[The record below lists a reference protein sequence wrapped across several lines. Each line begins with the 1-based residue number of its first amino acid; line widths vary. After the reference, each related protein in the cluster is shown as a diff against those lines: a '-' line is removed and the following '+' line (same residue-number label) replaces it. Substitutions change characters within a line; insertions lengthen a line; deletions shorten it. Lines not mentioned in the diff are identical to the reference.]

1 MAEMIKV
8 NKKVIHDPMYTP
20 VRKFLTERIAQLEID
35 GSPEELAISKER
47 YESLIAGD
55 IVIEDVKTFKDGIQR
70 VCIVARKT
78 GFARAD
84 IEFKTV
90 KMQEILDDFGIP
102 FVEIADIEALK
113 TFSKTND
120 KPAVLLWLTYKNTY
134 GVLLT
139 QEAAKTI
146 EGPMEAFGNLFF
158 NQYTTE
164 RETLDYIDYD
174 TIESGTVTVT
184 DPSIGAGIYPLFI
197 QELVLNEA
205 NLPIITSN
213 LPEFITTSRGN
224 NFTIPNTYWFGG
236 TLDITQT
243 ATIEITTGQ
252 GYTIPVRSDDK
263 LFINGE
269 TIYGSSKEPVT
280 DVIIVRVTHMYQG
293 RPVKRTFRIEV
304 RIEQDTAFDLTFEVT
319 PDTIKASRGDE
330 IQVTVQALFKG
341 QPVTIASPPAKFESP
356 KKYGDLTYVETLPD
370 GKMVYSGKITG
381 TPPGGQESDKDLYAA
396 TFNYIDGST
405 PYEAPAFI
413 NLELVRADVMPKF
426 TIKGLTTTLRGYI
439 DDVKKME
446 VKAFYGDEPVS
457 ATELRIRLGSRGD
470 KELIRFDS
478 VEDEA
483 VNYTVIRDSQKP
495 GEEVEDEFDQTFT
508 YLDPFGVRQT
518 VIRTIKII
526 IQKLSVIEIIPVPP
540 LPRPVTRYQ
549 KGGPLWKVMVNGK
562 DETNKMIGLAM
573 VSDETFVKF
582 EGGQWNIIFSGDED
596 KVVPAKFTWKQP
608 YDGANHDHE
617 FEGEFLVKKWDPNT
631 NPGGGDGDGGE
642 TGGGGEGDGG
652 GNGNNEDG
660 EVNNAVVVFPMYW
673 GIGGLS
679 SERGEVRFR
688 VYSDGKEITEKA
700 VQVTSRKVMPAGLR
714 DEGVVYDPA
723 DGMLVW
729 TYYKVDPIVNGVAKL
744 FYKDPKDANP
754 GPDRLGRMYI
764 TANVK
769 QSRVLKVIEI
779 SAPDPVIM
787 DKTADATVRIS
798 FAGEEIALTDPLLT
812 IKYKPPKQPRKQ
824 VTLVNTAA
832 SSMTFGYNA
841 LQYPGSSYGAAM
853 EYELSLTDPVTG
865 ELQTL
870 DITVPMTIKIPPLDL
885 QYVPS
890 NTVDTRMWET
900 GAMPFKVMCGE
911 RDLTGLMGSPY
922 QQGAGNKYV
931 GLGGRNWTIVNAEK
945 EAFTTTVSPRY
956 TYYINSDYPVNYLYV
971 SVIFNIDGWDGI
983 TFRADVSPTEIVGKS
998 GTGGEIVGDFVYKY
1012 DNVTNGIRLNR
1023 GRSVIPDNILI
1034 EDPVWDP
1041 VRKKAI
1047 IKYNLIRGYK
1057 YPMKLVFE
1065 HPTINGTTVDTNY
1078 TVDVEWP
1085 EGLNLESTQ
1094 SSITGYHTDVID
1106 FPLVYNF
1113 SGVRLKNSDPNLVI
1127 TYISKPNTAT
1137 SLVEQLDDKLR
1148 ISLDQGGA
1156 QGTTYDAQA
1165 EIRADY
1171 TNPEDGQLWDA
1182 PIQIPVKIMVPTVK
1196 VGANPNMVVNVYNR
1210 GQFRVTLVDSRG
1222 KTIPITIWSPN
1233 GTNNYIAFVAPNQ
1246 YYVTK
1251 GDTTQSVITEF
1262 PLTLGYEIGGQS
1274 YTLDATVN
1282 FQINT
1287 FNGIDFTAKSLQT
1300 QLNGKAG
1307 EQGEAKFEFTY
1318 KGDVT
1323 HAVTL
1328 AKVSSIIPP
1337 NLLIGEL
1344 SNSILPYTLKGQG
1357 RDEAVFGFVRA
1368 NAPANPVEGKDFAVI
1383 KLPVISVSS
1392 DEPFTIVSSDDEIEL
1407 DWRKTGVLKVVPKY
1421 GDYELPANAPGLKY
1435 TLREDGDHGVTVLT
1449 PTKEGIT
1456 LFGDLASIPGTKKSY
1471 LDLIEVSYDVGTAE
1485 PKKQTISF
1493 NTRISTPLPT
1503 VTNNDVVATEIWA
1516 RGIFTQSLSFNA
1528 DPTGGVIPPTTRL
1541 KIVPQTVPNQ
1551 YVEMYTSFGY
1561 EVIGAPP
1568 TTQTVQIPVTIT
1580 YTLKGVEGEL
1590 THDFNIP
1597 LNIKGHTAPRFYC
1610 EYSPKVSEGVLDE
1623 TREVRFRPLLKD
1635 QYAPTATFRQDLS
1648 TLPAQVEIV
1657 DVKKDPNN
1665 GEWTIVTLKGIADG
1679 VGQAKFVWWSP
1690 EAVGPNPDAKDVFT
1704 ANVECRIMGEPGI
1717 EIGDRDNLIVG
1728 KHKDTGTYKLEVLFG
1743 GIPLNIHG
1751 EIGKGLL
1758 TITPKAYNATDK
1770 NAGVL
1775 SITDTGS
1782 DTFDYA
1788 LTGPLYPGHTA
1799 DTKEILQLSYK
1810 YGGQTYTANVEV
1822 PLQYTTSDVVIT
1834 GKNLYPNNVIFQALQ
1849 PVSGIKVMCDDVDLA
1864 STWTAT
1870 GTLAQPGV
1878 QSKYV
1883 KYTGRQYDIINADL
1897 AASTKVVPTTF
1908 SSTYRGYPWS
1918 GDMDLS
1924 FEIGAWDQKTYR
1936 IRTLSNK
1943 YDYVAN
1949 VDDKVTFHII
1959 ADWRAGINI
1968 SAGNA
1973 FNPDKTDLKGVIDFE
1988 YKGQDNVG
1996 GYAFHKYEGTVVGEG
2011 TFTAPMWFD
2020 RQNDTANYP
2029 IGNPPVENYDYA
2041 LVPFNFKF
2049 TEAPLVISAPTALT
2063 GGNDDLIG
2071 SGTITV
2077 KLRTLNIPINDPN
2090 LTIEAVNPEVMVIE
2104 ARNATAVNYRVKL
2117 PLDTKIGDKF
2127 NPVFKYSYKNPSTGK
2142 THVGEQTVPFTYR
2155 NPADYPVLVTSPGFT
2170 NQLAGKAWLKLPPT
2184 KRVQASGKD
2193 ITDQVISF
2201 TTDEVKLLVDIL
2213 KPFSPTAEY
2222 WLQYVFPVVN
2232 GGFPGDTY
2240 GTFHYEVPYRGG
2252 SVILTDRVNW
2262 FYTGQR
2268 FPWNPF
2274 AGTYSPTPVQVMPGV
2289 KGKIEFNLTFRG
2301 EATVNV
2307 NLNTEL
2313 SDFQGLFT
2321 VDSIE
2326 KDGVKTI
2333 VNFTG
2338 IKEGTAT
2345 TTFVWELPNQD
2356 VYEDNY
2362 NRGNMSVNFVPGLQ
2376 IVLPEVPPVWDQWKT
2391 YYQPFDVKS
2400 GGVSVIG
2407 SAAEGGTDE
2416 TYIKKYTQTA
2426 DGVVYQVLNAPKE
2439 AGVKTIKF
2447 IIILNHPNFKGTRLE
2462 IDAPVNFT
2470 AWNGIQFEAYLPST
2484 GLWTADDGKPIISIA
2499 RGRTF
2504 TLTMTS
2510 KYWDSTHSAGAAANS
2525 ISYVDQGLMAAT
2537 PLVQWVSAGAAA
2549 ANFITTIRGVSNG
2562 YVPAKL
2568 AVDFKAS
2575 GNPNGFPPGTEGKNR
2590 HTMDV
2595 YYEVFE
2601 PELNWEGG
2609 VPPPPVELKY
2619 LQTGWVERQLFFGR
2633 TPINYRECTITVKT
2647 EDQTKARI
2655 WGTAGNWDAKRFI
2668 LEGRYDNKFADLE
2681 TTIQITVTAKVDN
2694 VNYTKTWDQPVIL
2707 KGTGGSLPELTLDN
2721 VTPISGKTWDR
2732 GALPF
2737 KMNVAGAP
2745 LAAPW
2750 VVKDV
2755 TIAANPLVK
2764 MAANRKDTYVIY
2776 GGDKTKPMSQD
2787 VVFNVVV
2794 TDGAYELTKSVTVKY
2809 DVAIYDGVELIVKP
2823 MDVYLSTLTWYPDGR
2838 VSTAVFGQNKV
2849 AGFEGTFRGEPFAP
2863 RIAQLSTVTIPAIT
2877 NNFAITSGNN
2887 AGTGTFTFTLQPKAP
2902 SINMMVP
2909 EEYKFLFSRN
2919 GLGPGLDGPG
2929 VEGSDYVYV
2938 PMKVL
2943 GYSSDRMYPIDVD
2956 EVIEGRLGDT
2966 VTVNGTFR
2974 LGINVRNLTSPYVIS
2989 GFNPA
2994 VIALANPAYRPG
3006 QFDVQFTGPIDKAKV
3021 ETNVTATVSNSGIS
3035 GTSSTFPLK
3044 VIQRTTVEEPTI
3056 DQTMDVNVVVS
3067 DKGHIPFRVTSKGV
3081 DVTDQC
3087 KNIEVS
3093 GSTYVRDIG
3102 NLGTEDVW
3110 EVIGSEVA
3118 GVTSPVKF
3126 TFDIVVDGVTFTLEQ
3141 SINFIIAPFVD
3152 NKLDVKPASNQ
3163 INVGIGKPGALKFTG
3178 SWGENPIA
3186 TTVVYDAANSQL
3198 NDLITV
3204 QGATPNADGSLTINY
3219 TGGTEMK
3226 EGEVT
3231 FRFKA
3236 INGNA
3241 TPVEGYDWVDVK
3253 VNVNVMLTLLE
3264 KVEPFETEGKGTVY
3278 APAVLEQQV
3287 SYNGV
3292 ALDNNDPD
3300 LKISLSS
3307 GAKVAIH
3314 AKTKN
3319 SITYRFLVKQATEV
3333 IHAPSVTF
3341 EYKGVAVQTVV
3352 LKLTQELAAAD
3363 PIVSEPVLLTV
3374 ENDNYY
3380 KVPFTI
3386 ISGIDGRDITST
3398 LKIKSILFDG
3408 KSQYF
3413 NIDENSD
3420 TFGVVYFDKKQLDGT
3435 AKYEV
3440 TVIDGTGEVTVVV
3453 DGPMRILP
3461 NNKTTGLTAEIIS
3474 PEGGRGV
3481 VIKGQN
3487 NVVKAKI
3494 MRNGEYVAN
3503 SLIEVDPTGTGYQR
3517 VGEYQSFN
3525 LDPDGYTINVV
3536 LRTTSDAWV
3545 SGTWPVPVKFVYIP
3559 DKDKTQEAG
3568 VTFVVRNFNLFPVGP
3583 TELAFMWEEGLDYNN
3598 FAMGLGD
3605 NYEINPIVYYGATR
3619 LKVNQ
3624 CTWSLVNPSADFN
3637 NSVRITG
3644 SNETTIFMIADR
3656 TTTVWGGAYLQCT
3669 YQGTSK
3675 LDWKSFNVFPGK
3687 TYVNPKQESTP
3698 APNKTTDFM
3707 FSTPTPVLPWN
3718 GKQNYTFGDG
3728 PRWTSD
3734 KTNLLSG
3741 RFEFTDP
3748 VKNVTTAT
3756 NLVDAVPDNVGRYHV
3771 PVTMTHIPM
3780 TVKLLSAVV
3789 RGNAKEKPTVKRAT
3803 APVANTE
3810 WKLPGAP
3817 VLATID
3823 DNIIDMGEG
3832 VSTTIS
3838 FRLSQVRASGIYR
3851 FAQVMTFVS
3860 VDGPADYVS
3869 NGISHTGAPDQFII
3883 LKGKGTIGD
3892 VTVNGTVTD
3901 EDGYAYPV
3909 TLKLKTQAA
3918 PQVTFELTDTEIS
3931 GYTTETFDVK
3941 AVATY
3946 QGSNLPLNHA
3956 DVVISAEP
3964 DDVVEIVSVTATAI
3978 KVKII
3983 KEVAA
3988 DEIAKVSI
3996 VLRAFNEVHKDE
4008 LTVGI
4013 KSALPPLIVTEVT
4026 DITGGNGDTG
4036 SSSFKLTMGGLVV
4049 ALNDPKLTI
4058 TPADLFEIT
4067 ETKVGSFLYKITA
4080 PLGDNGIKSTKV
4092 KLVYT
4097 QAPGITTETEFDQK
4111 VNVTNP
4117 ADYPRIISSPN
4128 FELSNYI
4135 YGFTPVIP
4143 VVMSGTNNIS
4153 TECHLTDVASNT
4165 WVLKPE
4171 GEPVPGKWL
4180 WVVDGPVQGQAA
4192 TKVVTMKLAAPF
4204 RGEMVEL
4211 QFDQSLYWSKWPAIK
4226 ATRFEITHSP
4236 EPVKALVGDTG
4247 EIEFDVKWAGA
4258 PTTVLSLSAPSFY
4271 GYNFG
4276 VPFVRD
4282 GKMVVAWTAIA
4293 EMQTSPNT
4301 AGFVFTKMQ
4310 VPGIGNNN
4318 SYSQV
4323 VTFKEKTELA
4333 FSFTDPKT
4341 IAGAGG
4347 STSSKAYTLTRNGKP
4362 LSTATT
4368 GLVIETS
4375 PEGILGYER
4384 TSSGLMYFKFLKKVD
4399 VEVTD
4404 SVDVSVTYDGET
4416 VKDTLSATTQVK
4428 FFVERVLENS
4438 MHFPDGSLLQ
4448 PLTVTAWFG
4457 TKRVPANSPDLKY
4470 THQYLDFRGG
4480 NGDMVLCKTKLG
4492 GLPGKQTTGNGPL
4505 VVEYLPTGE
4514 TFTKTINTSRFDSTS
4529 SGINAASTNS
4539 LPAND
4544 PGNNL
4549 VFTLQVAATNP
4560 VVLKDISMLKLVSNP
4575 AEGNAVLTQTPIAF
4589 GSPSFNSVSSNVKT
4603 GWTGK
4608 GAKLKGF
4615 FQTATGWYEIDKAFE
4630 NIAQAPLTSTLEK
4643 ATYLAEATPV
4653 NVKFRLNQMQG
4664 TTNAKVDGAT
4674 FGVGVPG
4681 GEIASV
4687 GDISA
4692 TGDPEFPYQVTVTPT
4707 GNIGTGT
4714 VTGVARVNG
4723 IDYEYRLTVQL
4734 DIKRW
4739 KLIVSPGSLGESAVN
4754 SREITNK
4761 TANAVGMILTYGG
4774 DRISMSNQRYEIT
4787 VEAGTI
4793 AVGVRQ
4799 ISVVPGSAFN
4809 QVWFAGS
4816 VHGNGVI
4823 GSNKV
4828 TIRDLDDPTKS
4839 SSVDVYFRYTTPPGT
4854 SWSTG
4859 LTSVN
4864 APGYNEIGKWEGK
4877 MAPIN
4882 FAIGSLRHLEI
4893 MPAPGPSKP
4902 VISIDFSKLAE
4913 THPGVNRNFSV
4924 PMTTGWTGGTAKIR
4938 GIVYADGNYWECTPA
4953 TITIPQSPVVT
4964 ASENNDVQI
4973 QGKVDFTMHQVRG
4986 FVNGNWNNNVN
4997 LSTIPGITF
5006 KNIVFNTAVISEVT
5020 NMKQAEDGTFSLEA
5034 KIKEDATQAGPI
5046 DITATVTIEKVDYPV
5061 KVTINV
5067 VIPAALIAPDDFPT
5081 VVRGNTDNPV
5091 TLTQTV
5097 YLPN

>member
-330 IQVTVQALFKG
+330 IQVIVQALFKG

-526 IQKLSVIEIIPVPP
+526 IQKLSVIEIIPTPP

-631 NPGGGDGDGGE
+631 NPGGDGDGGE
-642 TGGGGEGDGG
+642 TGGGGDGDGG

-679 SERGEVRFR
+679 SERGQVRFR

-729 TYYKVDPIVNGVAKL
+729 TYYKVDPIVDGVAKL

-832 SSMTFGYNA
+832 SSMTFGYNT

-900 GAMPFKVMCGE
+900 GVMPFKVMCGE

-922 QQGAGNKYV
+922 QQGTSNKYV

-1023 GRSVIPDNILI
+1023 SRSVIPDNILI

-1041 VRKKAI
+1041 VREKAI

-1383 KLPVISVSS
+1383 KLPVISESS

-1421 GDYELPANAPGLKY
+1421 GDYELAANAPGLKY
-1435 TLREDGDHGVTVLT
+1435 TLRSDGDQGVVVLT

-1456 LFGDLASIPGTKKSY
+1456 LRGELASIPGTKKSY
-1471 LDLIEVSYDVGTAE
+1471 LDLIEVSYDVGTTE

-1516 RGIFTQSLSFNA
+1516 RGIFTQSLNFNA
-1528 DPTGGVIPPTTRL
+1528 DPTGGVIAPTTRL

-1551 YVEMYTSFGY
+1551 YVEMYTSFSY

-1690 EAVGPNPDAKDVFT
+1690 EAVGPNPDAEDAFT

-1782 DTFDYA
+1782 DTFNYA

-1834 GKNLYPNNVIFQALQ
+1834 GKNLYPNNVIFQPLQ
-1849 PVSGIKVMCDDVDLA
+1849 AVTGIKVMCDDVDLA

-1883 KYTGRQYDIINADL
+1883 KYTGRQYDIISADVT
-1897 AASTKVVPTTF
+1897 ASTKTITTTF
-1908 SSTYRGYPWS
+1908 ASTYRGYPWS

-1936 IRTLSNK
+1936 VKTSNGV
-1943 YDYVAN
+1943 YTFGAYI
-1949 VDDKVTFHII
+1949 DDKVTFQLL
-1959 ADWRAGINI
+1959 AEWRNLVNQR
-1968 SAGNA
+1968 SYNA
-1973 FNPDKTDLKGVIDFE
+1973 FNPDKTDLQGLIDFE
-1988 YKGQDNVG
+1988 YKGHQN
-1996 GYAFHKYEGTVVGEG
+1996 GYDTYEGVVLSAGEV
-2011 TFTAPMWFD
+2011 TIPMWFD
-2020 RQNDTANYP
+2020 RQNDTTNYP

-2104 ARNATAVNYRVKL
+2104 ARNATTVNYRVKL
-2117 PLDTKIGDKF
+2117 PLDTTIGEKF

-2155 NPADYPVLVTSPGFT
+2155 NPADYPVLVVSPGFT
-2170 NQLAGKAWLKLPPT
+2170 NQLGGNRWLKLPST

-2193 ITDQVISF
+2193 ITGQVISF
-2201 TTDEVKLLVDIL
+2201 TSSSPKTLVEIL
-2213 KPFSPTAEY
+2213 QPFDPNAQY
-2222 WLQYVFPVVN
+2222 WLQYVYPMVN

-2240 GTFHYEVPYRGG
+2240 VTYSYEVPYRDGT
-2252 SVILTDRVNW
+2252 VILTDRVNW
-2262 FYTGQR
+2262 FFTGQTA
-2268 FPWNPF
+2268 PWNPF

-2301 EATVNV
+2301 EATANV

-2313 SDFQGLFT
+2313 SDFKGLFT

-2338 IKEGTAT
+2338 IKEGTAA

-2356 VYEDNY
+2356 AYEDNY
-2362 NRGNMSVNFVPGLQ
+2362 NRGNMSVNFVPGLT
-2376 IVLPEVPPVWDQWKT
+2376 IVLPEVPPVWEQWKT
-2391 YYQPFDVKS
+2391 YYQPFDVQS
-2400 GGVSVIG
+2400 GGVSVLNG
-2407 SAAEGGTDE
+2407 AADAGTDK
-2416 TYIKKYTQTA
+2416 TYIERYTQTA
-2426 DGVVYQVLNAPKE
+2426 QGIMYRVMNAPKE
-2439 AGVKTIKF
+2439 AGVITIKF
-2447 IIILNHPNFKGTRLE
+2447 IILLNHPNFKGTQLE

-2470 AWNGIQFEAYLPST
+2470 AWNGITFEAYLPST
-2484 GLWTADDGKPIISIA
+2484 GLWYADDGKPIISIA

-2510 KYWDSTHSAGAAANS
+2510 KYWDPLYPNGNSASS

-2537 PLVQWVSAGAAA
+2537 PLVQWVSAGAAP

-2568 AVDFKAS
+2568 AVDMKAS

-2601 PELNWEGG
+2601 PEFNWAGG
-2609 VPPPPVELKY
+2609 TPPAPVVFAFNEN
-2619 LQTGWVERQLFFGR
+2619 GWVERQLFFGR
-2633 TPINYRECTITVKT
+2633 TPINYRTCTITIRA
-2647 EDQTKARI
+2647 EDQNKVVM
-2655 WGTAGNWDAKRFI
+2655 GTPVVNYDQDRFFI
-2668 LEGRYDNKFADLE
+2668 KNVYDNQFADLE
-2681 TTIQITVTAKVDN
+2681 TTVQITVTGKVDN
-2694 VNYTKTWDQPVIL
+2694 VTYTKTWDQPVVL
-2707 KGTGGSLPELTLDN
+2707 KGKGGSLPELTLDN
-2721 VTPISGKTWDR
+2721 VTPVSGKTWDR

-2737 KMNVAGAP
+2737 KMNISGSP

-2750 VVKDV
+2750 TVKDV
-2755 TIAANPLVK
+2755 TITPNPLVK
-2764 MAANRKDTYVIY
+2764 MAVNKKDTYVIY
-2776 GGDKTKPMSQD
+2776 GGDKTKPMTQD

-2809 DVAIYDGVELIVKP
+2809 DIPIYDGVEFILKP
-2823 MDVYLSTLTWYPDGR
+2823 IDAYLSALTWYPSDK
-2838 VSTAVFGQNKV
+2838 VVAMAYQNNKTV
-2849 AGFEGTFRGEPFAP
+2849 GVEGTFQGEPFAP
-2863 RIAQLSTVTIPAIT
+2863 RLAQMSAVTVPAAG
-2877 NNFAITSGNN
+2877 NNFTITSGNN
-2887 AGTGTFTFTLQPKAP
+2887 AGTGNYTWTLQPGLGAP
-2902 SINMMVP
+2902 NMP
-2909 EEYKFLFSRN
+2909 NPIEYKFLISRE
-2919 GLGPGLDGPG
+2919 GKGPGLNGPG
-2929 VEGSDYVYV
+2929 VEGIDYAYV
-2938 PMKVL
+2938 PIKVL
-2943 GYSSDRMYPIDVD
+2943 GYASGKMYPIKVD
-2956 EVIEGRLGDT
+2956 EVVEGKLGDT

-2974 LGINVRNLTSPYVIS
+2974 MGITQANLGAPRVLS
-2989 GFNPA
+2989 FNPP
-2994 VIALANPAYRPG
+2994 VIVLPTNPYRPG
-3006 QFDVQFTGPIDKAKV
+3006 LFYVNFAGPIDKAKV
-3021 ETNVTATVSNSGIS
+3021 ETNVTGTVQDTNTSGS
-3035 GTSSTFPLK
+3035 SSTFPLK
-3044 VIQRTTVEEPTI
+3044 VIQHTTVEEPTI

-3081 DVTDQC
+3081 NVTDQC
-3087 KNIEVS
+3087 KNIQVS

-3110 EVIGSEVA
+3110 EVIASEVA

-3141 SINFIIAPFVD
+3141 SINFVIAPFVD

-3163 INVGIGKPGALKFTG
+3163 INVGIGKTGALKFTG

-3186 TTVVYDAANSQL
+3186 TTVVYDADNSQL
-3198 NDLITV
+3198 GDLITV

-3219 TGGTEMK
+3219 TGGAEMK

-3314 AKTKN
+3314 EKTAN

-3374 ENDNYY
+3374 ENNNYY

-3386 ISGIDGRDITST
+3386 LSGIDGRDITST

-3536 LRTTSDAWV
+3536 LRTTSDANV
-3545 SGTWPVPVKFVYIP
+3545 TGPWPVPVKFVYIP

-3568 VTFVVRNFNLFPVGP
+3568 VTFVVRNFNLLPVGP
-3583 TELAFMWEEGLDYNN
+3583 TELAFVWEEGLDYNN

-3605 NYEINPIVYYGATR
+3605 NYEISPMVYYGATR
-3619 LKVNQ
+3619 LRVNQ
-3624 CTWSLVNPSADFN
+3624 CTWSLVNPNTDFN

-3669 YQGTSK
+3669 YQGVSK

-3756 NLVDAVPDNVGRYHV
+3756 DLVDAVPDNVGRYHV

-3780 TVKLLSAVV
+3780 TVKLMSAVV

-3823 DNIIDMGEG
+3823 DNIVDMGEG

-3869 NGISHTGAPDQFII
+3869 NSIADPATQTQSII

-3901 EDGYAYPV
+3901 EDGYTYPV

-3918 PQVTFELTDTEIS
+3918 PQVTFELTDTEIG

-3956 DVVISAEP
+3956 DVELSVEP
-3964 DDVVEIVSVTATAI
+3964 DGIIEIVSTTATTI
-3978 KVKII
+3978 KVKIV
-3983 KEVAA
+3983 KEVTA
-3988 DEIAKVSI
+3988 DEALKVNL
-3996 VLRAFNEVHKDE
+3996 VLRAFTEVHKDE

-4013 KSALPPLIVTEVT
+4013 KSALPPLVVTEVT

-4036 SSSFKLTMGGLVV
+4036 SSSFMLTMGGMVV
-4049 ALNDPKLTI
+4049 NLNDPKLTI

-4097 QAPGITTETEFDQK
+4097 QAPGITSETEFDQK

-4117 ADYPRIISSPN
+4117 ADYPRIISNPN
-4128 FELSNYI
+4128 FALDPYI
-4135 YGFTPVIP
+4135 YGFTPIIP
-4143 VVMSGTNNIS
+4143 VVMSGTDNIS
-4153 TECHLTDVASNT
+4153 TECYLTDVASNA

-4211 QFDQSLYWSKWPAIK
+4211 QFDQSLYWSKWPTIK
-4226 ATRFEITHSP
+4226 PTRFEITHSP

-4247 EIEFDVKWAGA
+4247 EIEFSVKWAGA

-4293 EMQTSPNT
+4293 AMQTSPST

-4323 VTFKEKTELA
+4323 VTFKEKNDILLTFGGTKNIEGGTGA
-4333 FSFTDPKT
+4333 QIGVPFS
-4341 IAGAGG
+4341 
-4347 STSSKAYTLTRNGKP
+4347 LTRNGVALTP
-4362 LSTATT
+4362 STPGVTIA
-4368 GLVIETS
+4368 TS
-4375 PEGILGYER
+4375 PTGVLEYVN
-4384 TSSGLMYFKFLKKVD
+4384 SSSSNMNFKFMKKVD
-4399 VEVTD
+4399 SDTTDVVKVTVSYLGDTTDD
-4404 SVDVSVTYDGET
+4404 SLT
-4416 VKDTLSATTQVK
+4416 VKTKPA
-4428 FFVERVLENS
+4428 FWVESVPENS
-4438 MHFPDGSLLQ
+4438 LTFKRGNVLM
-4448 PLTVTAWFG
+4448 PLTVTAWYG
-4457 TKRVPANSPDLKY
+4457 TNKVPANSPDLVYAHKDI
-4470 THQYLDFRGG
+4470 DFRGG
-4480 NGDMVLCKTKLG
+4480 TDTLQFCKTKLSGTG
-4492 GLPGKQTTGNGPL
+4492 GG
-4505 VVEYLPTGE
+4505 
-4514 TFTKTINTSRFDSTS
+4514 
-4529 SGINAASTNS
+4529 
-4539 LPAND
+4539 
-4544 PGNNL
+4544 
-4549 VFTLQVAATNP
+4549 
-4560 VVLKDISMLKLVSNP
+4560 
-4575 AEGNAVLTQTPIAF
+4575 GNAVLTITHKPSGGVFSKQISTSRPDTTSISVVVKSL
-4589 GSPSFNSVSSNVKT
+4589 GSLAGNTTGRLIYTVGVGANDPAVLDNISTVKLISDPDTGNAILTQSVPDFNGTNYQIGFSVTT

-4608 GAKLKGF
+4608 GTRVKGF
-4615 FQTATGWYEIDKAFE
+4615 VHALRPGEDIGWYEIDTIFA
-4630 NIAQAPLTSTLEK
+4630 NVTQVPLTSTLEK

-4664 TTNAKVDGAT
+4664 TTNVKVDGAT
-4674 FGVGVPG
+4674 FGAGVPG

-4687 GDISA
+4687 GDITA
-4692 TGDPEFPYQVTVTPT
+4692 TGDPQFPYQVTVTPT

-4739 KLIVSPGSLGESAVN
+4739 KLIVSPGSAGETAAN
-4754 SREITNK
+4754 PRDIKKNATNGI
-4761 TANAVGMILTYGG
+4761 GMILTYGDDIVKMG
-4774 DRISMSNQRYEIT
+4774 NKRYGLT
-4787 VEAGTI
+4787 FG
-4793 AVGVRQ
+4793 
-4799 ISVVPGSAFN
+4799 
-4809 QVWFAGS
+4809 AGS
-4816 VHGNGVI
+4816 MPVSVDRAAIQNGSGFDTVWLNNI
-4823 GSNKV
+4823 ANSIITGTN
-4828 TIRDLDDPTKS
+4828 TITITDLDDPTKTATTTIYLKLVDNTSDWRATLS
-4839 SSVDVYFRYTTPPGT
+4839 SID
-4854 SWSTG
+4854 
-4859 LTSVN
+4859 
-4864 APGYNEIGKWEGK
+4864 APGWNEQGQWHAAHAV
-4877 MAPIN
+4877 APTLGGN
-4882 FAIGSLRHLEI
+4882 YYVKHLEI
-4893 MPAPGPSKP
+4893 VPQAGPLEP
-4902 VISIDFSKLAE
+4902 VISIDPTKIVDLPSPPQGHF
-4913 THPGVNRNFSV
+4913 RV
-4924 PMTTGWTGGTAKIR
+4924 PMVTGWTGGTVQIR
-4938 GIVYADGNYWECTPA
+4938 GIVAVEGTYYLDRPA
-4953 TITIPQSPVVT
+4953 TVTIPQSPVVT
-4964 ASENNDVQI
+4964 ASANNDVQI

-5006 KNIVFNTAVISEVT
+5006 KNIAFNAAVISEVT
-5020 NMKQAEDGTFSLEA
+5020 NMKQAEDGTFSLEV

-5067 VIPAALIAPDDFPT
+5067 VIPAALVAPDDFPT